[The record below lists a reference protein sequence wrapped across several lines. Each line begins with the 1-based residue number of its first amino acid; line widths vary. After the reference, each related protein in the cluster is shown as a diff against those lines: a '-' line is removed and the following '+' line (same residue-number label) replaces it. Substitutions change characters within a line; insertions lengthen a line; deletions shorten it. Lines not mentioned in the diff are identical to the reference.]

1 MSARFPS
8 GAVAGRWSKW
18 VVVLIWA
25 AIAGI
30 ATPLASK
37 LSDVTTNNAVSFL
50 PHSAEATQA
59 YERASAEFAG
69 AEQLVAVVVYARDTG
84 LTAADKAKA
93 GADAASFA
101 ALAEGGRVS
110 PLIESEDGQ
119 AAIVSF
125 PVAGD
130 EEVRDASIEKIKNQL
145 GTGGEPG
152 LQAAL
157 TGPAGAVDDVVD
169 AFAGIDTTLLFVT
182 AGVVAV
188 LLLITY
194 RSPVLWIIPL
204 LTVGIAS
211 QLATA
216 AVYLLAK
223 YADLTVNGQSQGIMT
238 VLVFGA
244 GTDYA
249 LLLIAR
255 YREELRRHRDRHDA
269 MKEALRRSSP
279 AILASAATVTIS
291 LLCLLAAQ
299 LNSLRGLGPVGAIGV
314 AAGLVSMITL
324 LPALLVICG
333 RWLFWPFV
341 PRYAED
347 AAAHDVAEEHGIWG
361 RVAGLVGRRPRMLW
375 TLTTAALLA
384 LTIGVTN
391 LSLGLPESEQFTK
404 EVGSVTGGR
413 LVEAHFP
420 GGTSSP
426 VQVIARA
433 SATDPVV
440 AAVRTVPGVATV
452 QDPVT
457 SRDGTWVRVDAVLA
471 DPPDS
476 EAAARAVDAIRA
488 ATHAVPGSDALVG
501 GDTAVQLDTER
512 AAADDNRLVIPL
524 ILIVVFLV
532 LVILLRA
539 VVAPLLLIASVVV
552 SFGAALGGAALI
564 FNALGYPK
572 IDLTMP
578 LLAFLFLVALGVDYT
593 IFLMTRVR
601 EEAATL
607 GHREGVLHA
616 LTVTGGVIT
625 SAGIVLAATFAVLTV
640 LPLVSLM
647 QIGIVVA
654 LGVLLDTLIVRTLIV
669 PALSLDVG
677 RRVWW
682 PSALS
687 RTPHSRTPHSPSEPS

>member
-18 VVVLIWA
+18 IVVLIWA
-25 AIAGI
+25 AIA
-30 ATPLASK
+30 AVAFPLASK
-37 LSDVTTNNAVSFL
+37 LGEVEKNDAVSFL
-50 PHSAEATQA
+50 PHSAEATRA
-59 YERASAEFAG
+59 YELASAEFAG
-69 AEQLVAVVVYARDTG
+69 SEQLVAVVVYARDTG

-93 GADAASFA
+93 NADAATFA
-101 ALAEGGRVS
+101 AFAEGGRVS
-110 PLIESEDGQ
+110 PLVVSEDGQ

-125 PVAGD
+125 PLAGD
-130 EEVRDASIEKIKNQL
+130 EEAQTAATEKIKNQA

-152 LQAAL
+152 LQVAL
-157 TGPAGAVDDVVD
+157 TGPAGAVDDISD

-188 LLLITY
+188 LLLFTY

-204 LTVGIAS
+204 LSVGIAS

-223 YADLTVNGQSQGIMT
+223 YADVTVNGQSRGIMT

-269 MKEALRRSSP
+269 MKVALRRSSP

-299 LNSLRGLGPVGAIGV
+299 LNSLRGLGPVGAVGV
-314 AAGLVSMITL
+314 VAGLIAMITL

-341 PRYAED
+341 PRYSED
-347 AAAHDVAEEHGIWG
+347 AASHDVAEEHGIWG
-361 RVAGLVGRRPRMLW
+361 RVAAQVGRRPRLLW
-375 TLTTAALLA
+375 TLATAGLLA

-391 LSLGLPESEQFTK
+391 LSLGLPQSEQFTK
-404 EVGSVTGGR
+404 EVGSVVGGR

-426 VQVIARA
+426 VQIIARA
-433 SATDPVV
+433 SAAEPVV
-440 AAVRTVPGVATV
+440 AAARTVGGVATV
-452 QDPVT
+452 AEPVR
-457 SRDGTWVRVDAVLA
+457 SSDGDWVRVDAVLA

-476 EAAARAVDAIRA
+476 AAAERTVNALRD
-488 ATHAVPGSDALVG
+488 ATHAVPGADALVG
-501 GDTAVQLDTER
+501 GDTAVQIDTER

-532 LVILLRA
+532 LVVLLRA

-564 FNALGYPK
+564 FNALGYTK

-607 GHREGVLHA
+607 GHREGVLHG

-654 LGVLLDTLIVRTLIV
+654 LGVLMDTLIVRTLIV
-669 PALSLDVG
+669 PALSLDIG

-687 RTPHSRTPHSPSEPS
+687 REAR